1 MLSFTAQVNN
11 YQGRQSILLPKEIQ
25 LSVTEVVIRQQGEE
39 IILSPKLP
47 TWEHY
52 LATARPAP
60 EEFMTD
66 VLDEPPQQRRF

>member
-1 MLSFTAQVNN
+1 MSSFTAKVANF
-11 YQGRQSILLPKEIQ
+11 QGQQAIVLPKEIQ

-52 LATARPAP
+52 LATAHPAP

-66 VLDEPPQQRRF
+66 VLDEPPQERRF

>member
-11 YQGRQSILLPKEIQ
+11 SQGQQSIVLPKEIQ
-25 LSVTEVVIRQQGEE
+25 LSVTEVVIRQVGDE

-47 TWEHY
+47 SWEHY

-60 EEFMTD
+60 PEFMTE
-66 VLDEPPQQRRF
+66 VTDEFPQERRF

>member
-1 MLSFTAQVNN
+1 MLSFTAKVNN
-11 YQGRQSILLPKEIQ
+11 SHGRQSILLPKEIQ
-25 LSVTEVVIRQQGEE
+25 LSATEVVICQHGEE

-60 EEFMTD
+60 AEFMMEVT
-66 VLDEPPQQRRF
+66 DEPPQERSF

>member
-11 YQGRQSILLPKEIQ
+11 FQGRQAIFLPKEIQ
-25 LSVTEVVIRQQGEE
+25 LSVTEVVIRTHGEE

-60 EEFMTD
+60 TEFMTG
-66 VLDEPPQQRRF
+66 VTDEPPQERSF